1 MERKDN
7 VAVCH
12 GIIGSRCRPMHM
24 TITRVALDGTGT
36 LSEINIDDK
45 TFFGIEKPWR
55 DNKSMVSCIPN
66 GYYALIPFKSKKF
79 GDTWAFVGGTVSSK
93 KSRAT
98 KRYAC
103 LIHKGNTGDDVQGCL
118 AIGSAKM
125 NAPAGKLGVAQS
137 SRAWNSLNK
146 MLRGAPYH
154 TVEINWA

>member
-12 GIIGSRCRPMHM
+12 GIIGSRSRPMHM
-24 TITRVALDGTGT
+24 TITRVAMDGTGT

-103 LIHKGNTGDDVQGCL
+103 LIHKG
-118 AIGSAKM
+118 
-125 NAPAGKLGVAQS
+125 KLGVAQS